1 MHDILPQA
9 LEQAGGAS
17 DDFQEN
23 GVEEKEVLKR
33 KFSMDEAL
41 EDKICD
47 LYDLYIEVQIF
58 GSYIHIKR
66 VTHTLQ

>member
-47 LYDLYIEVQIF
+47 LYDLYIEVQILVPTF
-58 GSYIHIKR
+58 
-66 VTHTLQ
+66 TLKESLTL